1 MPADLAQMAMMAQPG
16 AMMSPTVREAA
27 DQMPLTSEKIAQ
39 SMDVDT
45 ESPEF
50 LTGSVLAP
58 GPPGSSAVKL
68 AKVGSAVKKIAGA
81 LPVVGAIKKATKA
94 KLKAPA
100 GGSKQLEKFG
110 EQVGYIPPTTGTEME
125 ERARL
130 LAGLVDPI
138 PGVPV
143 GSVKQTQVFTSPA
156 VKAVSEIK
164 QNKMPANQWIS
175 QMKSRG
181 VKQDELTWTGVEDW
195 LKSQDKSVTKQDLDE
210 YLEANQIQVQEVVK
224 GTADQSAKD
233 RVIRAE
239 TANELDVIMDN
250 DFELYEMRED
260 IVPMLD
266 QYRAGDETVIP
277 ELNGLFGRYIDPDT
291 GETAI
296 QSIERKNIQ
305 YFDDNPREFERKA
318 EGLTEYSHLT
328 LPGGE
333 NYRELLLTFP
343 SRIDPR
349 RKRLQELSGKKR
361 EELTDA
367 ARQER
372 LDLLDLRRTGQF
384 KDTQDFTS
392 GHYKEPNIVAHI
404 RFNERVDADGNKVLF
419 IEEIQSDWA
428 QKGRKEGFKTD
439 YKPLTLEN
447 AEITETDTQYLMTVP
462 QEDLGILKGR
472 ENFAVGKGVV
482 SGRKG
487 EFGAEEYFDRY
498 IKNLEKE
505 ALQKENLK
513 TTPQAPFVMD
523 TNQWTSLALKRMVR
537 WATDNDFDQIAW
549 TTGKQ
554 QAKRYDLSKQV
565 DQISYKKNE
574 DGTYVLLITPKGS
587 NAALDTIQ
595 NQNMKSVPENKLEDI
610 IGKELA
616 KKIVNKEGEA
626 FTNLSYMNEAKTQED
641 MTFRKF
647 TGVDLEVGGE
657 GMGAFYDKILVDRA
671 KKLGKQYGSKVEK
684 GELPQLKNI
693 EIVED
698 QGGFIVN
705 ELSEDGTTV
714 LNENFFETR
723 GFAEE
728 FARGLEQ
735 TGGGKVIDDPTVWTM
750 NLTDKLKKAAK
761 DGLPYYV
768 VLPPIVAGVASQQ
781 AEASE
786 VKKPA
791 VQVKSNRIMEEA
803 MP

>member
-1 MPADLAQMAMMAQPG
+1 MKVTKPRDVSAKAIGKSLVAGSLGMPADIAQMAMMAQPG
-16 AMMSPTVREAA
+16 AMMSPTVREAS
-27 DQMPLTSEKIAQ
+27 DKMPLTSEKIAQ

-68 AKVGSAVKKIAGA
+68 AKAGTVAKNLAGA
-81 LPVVGAIKKATKA
+81 LPVVGSMKK
-94 KLKAPA
+94 
-100 GGSKQLEKFG
+100 
-110 EQVGYIPPTTGTEME
+110 
-125 ERARL
+125 
-130 LAGLVDPI
+130 
-138 PGVPV
+138 
-143 GSVKQTQVFTSPA
+143 VFTSPA

-210 YLEANQIQVQEVVK
+210 YLEANQIQVQEVVRGEGDIVLK
-224 GTADQSAKD
+224 QNPDEPEILEIYRADDPDDGAFYGVVGEIIKPREGFSAYQVNVPGLD
-233 RVIRAE
+233 RVGFN
-239 TANELDVIMDN
+239 TLDEAKKYVHDN
-250 DFELYEMRED
+250 TVFGNTTKYS
-260 IVPMLD
+260 
-266 QYRAGDETVIP
+266 QY
-277 ELNGLFGRYIDPDT
+277 
-291 GETAI
+291 
-296 QSIERKNIQ
+296 
-305 YFDDNPREFERKA
+305 
-318 EGLTEYSHLT
+318 T

-333 NYRELLLTFP
+333 NYRELLLTLP
-343 SRIDPR
+343 SKKMVDPV
-349 RKRLQELSGKKR
+349 KRYDELNNI
-361 EELTDA
+361 A
-367 ARQER
+367 ARRNLTEAEEAEMLAIENQQFNQESGTVGR
-372 LDLLDLRRTGQF
+372 
-384 KDTQDFTS
+384 DFVS
-392 GHYKEPNIVAHI
+392 GHYDEPNIVAHI

-498 IKNLEKE
+498 IKDLEKE

-565 DQISYKKNE
+565 DAIRVTQESEVGGPIKDTYQI
-574 DGTYVLLITPKGS
+574 IARPKGGGEMVEVARGVS
-587 NAALDTIQ
+587 AEKMSDY
-595 NQNMKSVPENKLEDI
+595 V
-610 IGKELA
+610 GKELTE
-616 KKIVNKEGEA
+616 KV
-626 FTNLSYMNEAKTQED
+626 LKTIETDKAEQLAQGVDYYPVAHE
-641 MTFRKF
+641 F

-684 GELPQLKNI
+684 GEIVTEEAPMIQMPDQEGVPDAQI
-693 EIVED
+693 EYY
-698 QGGFIVN
+698 
-705 ELSEDGTTV
+705 
-714 LNENFFETR
+714 
-723 GFAEE
+723 
-728 FARGLEQ
+728 
-735 TGGGKVIDDPTVWTM
+735 IDKPVKDEVWTM

-768 VLPPIVAGVASQQ
+768 ALPPIIAGVASQQ

>member
-1 MPADLAQMAMMAQPG
+1 MAKRQQERYRRMKVTKPRDVSAKAIGKSLVAGSLGMPADLAQMAMMAQPG
-16 AMMSPTVREAA
+16 AMMSPTVREAT
-27 DQMPLTSEKIAQ
+27 DKMPLTSEKIAQ

-68 AKVGSAVKKIAGA
+68 AKAGTVAKNLAGA
-81 LPVVGAIKKATKA
+81 LPVVGSMKK
-94 KLKAPA
+94 
-100 GGSKQLEKFG
+100 
-110 EQVGYIPPTTGTEME
+110 
-125 ERARL
+125 
-130 LAGLVDPI
+130 
-138 PGVPV
+138 
-143 GSVKQTQVFTSPA
+143 VFTSPA

-233 RVIRAE
+233 EVIRKE
-239 TANELDVIMDN
+239 TAEELNVLMDN
-250 DFELYEMRED
+250 DFELYEMRQD
-260 IVPMLD
+260 IKPMLD

-277 ELNGLFGRYIDPDT
+277 ELNGLFGKYIDLDT

-296 QSIERKNIQ
+296 QSIERKNIE
-305 YFDDNPREFERKA
+305 YFDRNPREFERKA
-318 EGLTEYSHLT
+318 GGETQYSRYT

-333 NYRELLLTFP
+333 NYRELLLKLP
-343 SRIDPR
+343 SKRTIDPE
-349 RKRLQELSGKKR
+349 KRY
-361 EELTDA
+361 EELMRIVD
-367 ARQER
+367 ER
-372 LDLLDLRRTGQF
+372 APTEAESLEIEALENVMVGISKTVGREF
-384 KDTQDFTS
+384 IS
-392 GHYKEPNIVAHI
+392 GHFKEPNIVAHI

-439 YKPLTLEN
+439 FKPLTLEN

-498 IKNLEKE
+498 IKDLEKE

-513 TTPQAPFVMD
+513 TTPEAPFVMD

-565 DQISYKKNE
+565 DAIKVTQESEVGGPIKDTYQI
-574 DGTYVLLITPKGS
+574 IARPKGGGEMVEVARGVS
-587 NAALDTIQ
+587 AEKMSDY
-595 NQNMKSVPENKLEDI
+595 V
-610 IGKELA
+610 GKELTE
-616 KKIVNKEGEA
+616 KV
-626 FTNLSYMNEAKTQED
+626 LKTIETDKAEQLAQGVDYYPVAHE
-641 MTFRKF
+641 F

-684 GELPQLKNI
+684 GNI
-693 EIVED
+693 IADDFEYEIEEVFPETYQVRYPGRD
-698 QGGFIVN
+698 GGFEIN
-705 ELSEDGTTV
+705 EFATME
-714 LNENFFETR
+714 E
-723 GFAEE
+723 AEE
-728 FARGLEQ
+728 FAEGFGEVMQ
-735 TGGGKVIDDPTVWTM
+735 QKTEVWTM
-750 NLTDKLKKAAK
+750 KLTDKLKKAAK

-768 VLPPIVAGVASQQ
+768 ALP
-781 AEASE
+781 
-786 VKKPA
+786 
-791 VQVKSNRIMEEA
+791 
-803 MP
+803 

>member
-1 MPADLAQMAMMAQPG
+1 MAKRQQERYRRMKVTKPRDVSAKAIGKSLVAGSLGMPADIAQMAMMAQPG
-16 AMMSPTVREAA
+16 AMMSPTVREAS
-27 DQMPLTSEKIAQ
+27 DKMPLTSEKIAQ

-68 AKVGSAVKKIAGA
+68 AKAGTVAKNLAGA
-81 LPVVGAIKKATKA
+81 LPVVGSMKK
-94 KLKAPA
+94 
-100 GGSKQLEKFG
+100 
-110 EQVGYIPPTTGTEME
+110 
-125 ERARL
+125 
-130 LAGLVDPI
+130 
-138 PGVPV
+138 
-143 GSVKQTQVFTSPA
+143 VFTSPA

-210 YLEANQIQVQEVVK
+210 YLEANQIQVQEVVRGEGDIVLK
-224 GTADQSAKD
+224 QNPDEPEILEIYRADDPDDGAFYGVVGEIIKPREGFSAYQVNVPGLD
-233 RVIRAE
+233 RVGFN
-239 TANELDVIMDN
+239 TLDEAKKYVHDN
-250 DFELYEMRED
+250 TVFGNTTKYS
-260 IVPMLD
+260 
-266 QYRAGDETVIP
+266 QY
-277 ELNGLFGRYIDPDT
+277 
-291 GETAI
+291 
-296 QSIERKNIQ
+296 
-305 YFDDNPREFERKA
+305 
-318 EGLTEYSHLT
+318 T

-333 NYRELLLTFP
+333 NYRELLLTLP
-343 SRIDPR
+343 SKKMVDPV
-349 RKRLQELSGKKR
+349 KRYDELNNI
-361 EELTDA
+361 A
-367 ARQER
+367 ARRNLTEAEEAEMLAIENQQFNQESGTVGR
-372 LDLLDLRRTGQF
+372 
-384 KDTQDFTS
+384 DFVS
-392 GHYKEPNIVAHI
+392 GHYDEPNIVAHI

-498 IKNLEKE
+498 IKDLEKE

-565 DQISYKKNE
+565 DAIRVTQESEVGGPIKDTYQI
-574 DGTYVLLITPKGS
+574 IARPKGGGEMVEVARGVS
-587 NAALDTIQ
+587 AEKMSDY
-595 NQNMKSVPENKLEDI
+595 V
-610 IGKELA
+610 GKELTE
-616 KKIVNKEGEA
+616 KV
-626 FTNLSYMNEAKTQED
+626 LKTIETDKAEQLAQGVDYYPVAHE
-641 MTFRKF
+641 F

-684 GELPQLKNI
+684 GEIVTEEAPMIQMPDQEGVPDAQI
-693 EIVED
+693 EYY
-698 QGGFIVN
+698 
-705 ELSEDGTTV
+705 
-714 LNENFFETR
+714 
-723 GFAEE
+723 
-728 FARGLEQ
+728 
-735 TGGGKVIDDPTVWTM
+735 IDKPVKDEVWTM

-768 VLPPIVAGVASQQ
+768 ALPPIIAGVASQQ

>member
-1 MPADLAQMAMMAQPG
+1 MRRNVAKNAAKTVLTDEEKKAVRAGASRAWYADLP
-16 AMMSPTVREAA
+16 
-27 DQMPLTSEKIAQ
+27 
-39 SMDVDT
+39 
-45 ESPEF
+45 
-50 LTGSVLAP
+50 GSVADLSGAALDYGAEGLARLLP
-58 GPPGSSAVKL
+58 SDL
-68 AKVGSAVKKIAGA
+68 AGYDIPKSLGIRKFQQAMRN
-81 LPVVGAIKKATKA
+81 
-94 KLKAPA
+94 PA

-143 GSVKQTQVFTSPA
+143 GSVKQTQAFTSPA

-233 RVIRAE
+233 RVIRMEVADDL
-239 TANELDVIMDN
+239 NVLMDN
-250 DFELYEMRED
+250 DEYLYENQDVVGPLIDRY
-260 IVPMLD
+260 
-266 QYRAGDETVIP
+266 QTGDETVV
-277 ELNGLFGRYIDPDT
+277 EQLDDFFWGYRDVDT
-291 GETAI
+291 GESAI
-296 QSIERKNIQ
+296 TSLKKKNIE
-305 YFDDNPREFERKA
+305 YFDQNPREFERKA
-318 EGLTEYSHLT
+318 GGSTKYEQYT

-333 NYRELLLTFP
+333 MYRELLLTLP

-384 KDTQDFTS
+384 KDTQDFVS
-392 GHYKEPNIVAHI
+392 GHYDEPNIVAHI
-404 RFNERVDADGNKVLF
+404 RFNERVDAKGNKVLF

-428 QKGRKEGFKTD
+428 QVGRKKGFMPT
-439 YKPLTLEN
+439 E
-447 AEITETDTQYLMTVP
+447 AEKIEASNKIKELRKQQQELALKYEETKDPIYNEQW
-462 QEDLGILKGR
+462 QKIEDQIPALGRL
-472 ENFAVGKGVV
+472 AVV
-482 SGRKG
+482 SDTGSTSRV
-487 EFGAEEYFDRY
+487 
-498 IKNLEKE
+498 
-505 ALQKENLK
+505 
-513 TTPQAPFVMD
+513 PQAPFVMD

-554 QAKRYDLSKQV
+554 QAKRYDLSKQLDAV
-565 DQISYKKNE
+565 NVKRSVSDDGYVITGEKDGVQQSASRRIQSLDQ
-574 DGTYVLLITPKGS
+574 
-587 NAALDTIQ
+587 LDD
-595 NQNMKSVPENKLEDI
+595 V

-616 KKIVNKEGEA
+616 DKA
-626 FTNLSYMNEAKTQED
+626 RTDLAKLDDPGGQVTEYD
-641 MTFRKF
+641 GVTYR
-647 TGVDLEVGGE
+647 GVDLEVGGE

-684 GELPQLKNI
+684 GDIGITNFDVPRSYGISPDDNGTFKIVPESTETTPEGDFIIGEPTHRYIKTLERAQKILKQLEKLP
-693 EIVED
+693 
-698 QGGFIVN
+698 
-705 ELSEDGTTV
+705 T
-714 LNENFFETR
+714 
-723 GFAEE
+723 EE
-728 FARGLEQ
+728 
-735 TGGGKVIDDPTVWTM
+735 VWTM

-768 VLPPIVAGVASQQ
+768 ALPPIVAGVASQQ

>member
-68 AKVGSAVKKIAGA
+68 AKAGTVAKNLAGA
-81 LPVVGAIKKATKA
+81 LPVVGSMKK
-94 KLKAPA
+94 
-100 GGSKQLEKFG
+100 
-110 EQVGYIPPTTGTEME
+110 
-125 ERARL
+125 
-130 LAGLVDPI
+130 
-138 PGVPV
+138 
-143 GSVKQTQVFTSPA
+143 VFTSPA

-210 YLEANQIQVQEVVK
+210 YLEANQIQVQEVLYGEPSSKRTGIVLDQDIDEDNIYRIFRGDDPDGSFA
-224 GTADQSAKD
+224 GTQGEIIFNEDKNTFEINVPELPRREFADLQSAS
-233 RVIRAE
+233 
-239 TANELDVIMDN
+239 
-250 DFELYEMRED
+250 DFVVQNTNFGISDTTNLTSY
-260 IVPMLD
+260 
-266 QYRAGDETVIP
+266 
-277 ELNGLFGRYIDPDT
+277 GRY
-291 GETAI
+291 
-296 QSIERKNIQ
+296 
-305 YFDDNPREFERKA
+305 
-318 EGLTEYSHLT
+318 T

-333 NYRELLLTFP
+333 NYRELLLTLP
-343 SRIDPR
+343 SKKMVDPV
-349 RKRLQELSGKKR
+349 KRYDELN
-361 EELTDA
+361 DIA
-367 ARQER
+367 ARRNLTEAEEAEMLAIENQQFNQESGTVGR
-372 LDLLDLRRTGQF
+372 
-384 KDTQDFTS
+384 DFVS
-392 GHYKEPNIVAHI
+392 GHYDEPNIVAHI

-428 QKGRKEGFKTD
+428 QVGRKKGFIPT
-439 YKPLTLEN
+439 E
-447 AEITETDTQYLMTVP
+447 AEKIEASNKIKELRKQQQELALKYEETKDPIYNEQW
-462 QEDLGILKGR
+462 QKIEDQIPALGRL
-472 ENFAVGKGVV
+472 AVV
-482 SGRKG
+482 SDTGSTSRV
-487 EFGAEEYFDRY
+487 
-498 IKNLEKE
+498 
-505 ALQKENLK
+505 
-513 TTPQAPFVMD
+513 PQAPFVMD

-565 DQISYKKNE
+565 SSLEWRTLY
-574 DGTYVLLITPKGS
+574 KGS
-587 NAALDTIQ
+587 DNGDLSAFDLNGNEILFKQ
-595 NQNMKSVPENKLEDI
+595 GIKPEEVPDY
-610 IGKELA
+610 IGKEASEKLLNNPT
-616 KKIVNKEGEA
+616 KTRKSDTRTYPE
-626 FTNLSYMNEAKTQED
+626 TNVLE
-641 MTFRKF
+641 
-647 TGVDLEVGGE
+647 GVDLEVGGE

-684 GELPQLKNI
+684 GDIGITNFDVPRSYGISPDDNGTFKIVPESTETTPEGDFIIGEPIHRNIKTLEEAQKILKQLEKLP
-693 EIVED
+693 
-698 QGGFIVN
+698 
-705 ELSEDGTTV
+705 T
-714 LNENFFETR
+714 
-723 GFAEE
+723 EE
-728 FARGLEQ
+728 
-735 TGGGKVIDDPTVWTM
+735 VWTM

-768 VLPPIVAGVASQQ
+768 ALPPIVAGVASQQ